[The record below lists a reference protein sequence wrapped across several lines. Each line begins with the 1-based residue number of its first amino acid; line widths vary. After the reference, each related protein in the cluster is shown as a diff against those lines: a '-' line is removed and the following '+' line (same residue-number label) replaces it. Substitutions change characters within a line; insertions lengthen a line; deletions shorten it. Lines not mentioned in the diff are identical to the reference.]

1 MSTVKNFKIGPVR
14 FTWVL
19 RHRWEKDKGLTN
31 YIVWDMRKRYKLG
44 LWYERNKVVGS
55 VRKGKDKDQTVSK
68 TFTQSN
74 HVNRYTIGANLIVCK
89 TWISFTFK
97 PTLGL
102 KVD

>member
-1 MSTVKNFKIGPVR
+1 MSVIKNFKIGPAR

-19 RHRWEKDKGLTN
+19 RHRWEEDKGLTN

-44 LWYERNKVVGS
+44 FWFERSEVVGP
-55 VRKGKDKDQTVSK
+55 VRKGKTKDEIVNN

-74 HVNRYTIGANLIVCK
+74 HVNRYIIGANLIVCK
-89 TWISFTFK
+89 TWIAFTFR
-97 PTLGL
+97 PTLGI